1 MGIFKRVK
9 DMTKASVNEVLDK
22 IEDPIAMLNQYLRDM
37 EIEIHQAEVTVA
49 KQMANERRMKHRLD
63 EAVRGV
69 AERESKAEAAIRAG
83 QEELARQLL
92 EEKLYFDQKATEYMD
107 LHTQTKVQ
115 ADELM
120 QQLHQMKEEFY
131 KMRNKRNELSS
142 RAQIAKAQKQMAQLT
157 SNHSIDSGN
166 ASRGFHRMEEKIM
179 QMEAEADVFR
189 TPYSFQSTSTTNVVS
204 SAELER
210 QMKVDAQLEALK
222 SKVNGPTTSPV
233 SPNAE
238 ADEATDETNN

>member
-1 MGIFKRVK
+1 MGIFRRMK

-22 IEDPIAMLNQYLRDM
+22 IEDPIVMLNQYLRDM
-37 EIEIHQAEVTVA
+37 ELEIHQAEVTVA

-63 EAVRGV
+63 EAIRGV

-92 EEKLYFDQKATEYMD
+92 EEKLYFDQKSAEYMD
-107 LHTQTKVQ
+107 LHTQTKMQ

-157 SNHSIDSGN
+157 SNHSIDSGS

-189 TPYSFQSTSTTNVVS
+189 APYGIQSNSATNVVS
-204 SAELER
+204 SADLER

-222 SKVNGPTTSPV
+222 SKINGNPPAS
-233 SPNAE
+233 
-238 ADEATDETNN
+238 TNPESNSEE